1 MGFDIAVVVAIDL
14 VLAVGLLQIQN
25 CLDSD
30 FVVYFD
36 LAAVERSV
44 GKSTSVVFVPSSAA
58 VPFALVHCLCLCCL
72 WLLVVANANRY
83 LSGTKR
89 FYLFRQF

>member
-14 VLAVGLLQIQN
+14 ILAVGLLQIQN
-25 CLDSD
+25 CLDY